1 MLLRLFTFALL
12 PVSSLFAA
20 PSTVSAETE
29 LQLYLDHNPSGLGVL
44 EFWEKNKALFPR
56 LYAMTRKIF
65 CAPASIAGVERL
77 FSVAGYLLSN
87 RRTNV
92 TDSNFD
98 KLLFGHVNFD
108 LCDHVTRKRKALDD

>member
-65 CAPASIAGVERL
+65 CAPASTAGVERL

-87 RRTNV
+87 RRTNL

-108 LCDHVTRKRKALDD
+108 LCDHVSRKRKALDD